1 MHDWKT
7 DLFDR
12 LCKYLKAF
20 LACTSAHICRMWVHK
35 QVELE
40 ALSVSASSRCAVGND
55 ACCQIFHLCSLLYTA
70 VLRPFL
76 NADPS
81 H

>member
-20 LACTSAHICRMWVHK
+20 LACMSAHICRMWVHK